1 MFSCYRYSKALHC
14 LVRYML
20 EPDPD
25 IRPDIYQV
33 STIAFQIQGKEC
45 PVQNLHVCRD
55 YSNIYTTIYM
65 VLWEIFIPNAS
76 LTYYMLFCNNFILLN
91 LCLQKVP
98 TPTIES
104 LPCPPMESENIKR
117 SSSVKT
123 PKPTPIA
130 TTVEGTSVTPR
141 QRPKG
146 QAVSTG
152 PISLSGQ
159 IVGQISGQGNQTQ
172 TTPANSISYVQV
184 RLTKKSSLNPF
195 YNK

>member
-1 MFSCYRYSKALHC
+1 MRFLYL
-14 LVRYML
+14 
-20 EPDPD
+20 
-25 IRPDIYQV
+25 
-33 STIAFQIQGKEC
+33 
-45 PVQNLHVCRD
+45 
-55 YSNIYTTIYM
+55 
-65 VLWEIFIPNAS
+65 
-76 LTYYMLFCNNFILLN
+76 LFCNYVLAN
-91 LCLQKVP
+91 LFLQKVP

-117 SSSVKT
+117 SASVKT
-123 PKPTPIA
+123 PKPTPIT

-146 QAVSTG
+146 QTVSTG

-184 RLTKKSSLNPF
+184 RLINCTRYLCLKYTKMFK
-195 YNK
+195 YHRQIID